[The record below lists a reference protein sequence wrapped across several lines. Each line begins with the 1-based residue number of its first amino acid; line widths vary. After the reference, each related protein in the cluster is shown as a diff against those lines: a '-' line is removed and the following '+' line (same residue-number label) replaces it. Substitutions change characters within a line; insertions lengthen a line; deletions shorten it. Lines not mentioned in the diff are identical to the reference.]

1 MLSRREFVGAV
12 GAAGAAGASSAPPGR
27 PAWRVLDLGPD
38 CILRESLAGFCR
50 TGIPACPLPMDKQEW
65 VSYVVPAAARLTGGL
80 VTRLSHHV
88 QKGGWLIFESAAGF
102 GGFEAQREQLARHFR
117 LAIEPPIDLWAGSA
131 SVPYVDYRWPVR
143 TKVRD
148 FSNVVP
154 VAGATAEIIGT
165 IGNIPVAA
173 RLGRLVF
180 LGSPIGPSLLAGD
193 QEAHLW
199 FSALLQQTASP
210 PRQPPWQ
217 LPPSMCRGVSLHL

>member
-12 GAAGAAGASSAPPGR
+12 GAVVGATGTPPR
-27 PAWRVLDLGPD
+27 RTEWRVLDLGSD

-50 TGIPACPLPMDKQEW
+50 TGIPACPLPMDNHECL
-65 VSYVVPAAARLTGGL
+65 SYVVPAAARLTDDL
-80 VTRLSHHV
+80 LTRLSYHV

-102 GGFEAQREQLARHFR
+102 GGFEAQREQLARYFH
-117 LAIEPPIDLWAGSA
+117 LAIEPPVDLWAGSA
-131 SVPYVDYRWPVR
+131 SVPYVDYHWPVR

-154 VAGATAEIIGT
+154 VHAAAAEIIGT
-165 IGNIPVAA
+165 IANIPVAA

-193 QEAHLW
+193 REAHLW
-199 FSALLQQTASP
+199 FSVLLQQMPAP
-210 PRQPPWQ
+210 
-217 LPPSMCRGVSLHL
+217 L